1 MCWKAASPFPTY
13 SKWQWAY
20 RYLISIVT
28 AIGGGGVVYALG
40 QSVVEDL
47 RHKFKR

>member
-1 MCWKAASPFPTY
+1 MLSG
-13 SKWQWAY
+13 
-20 RYLISIVT
+20 IVT

-40 QSVVEDL
+40 KSVVEDL